1 MDPGETTVNLLSD
14 LNPDSLKSRSLSWDN
29 PPLNWEALPF
39 GGIRVKVQPKVDY
52 FQDPAGGHNKDDAP
66 YLWLDADGDFV
77 AQAHLMPTFT
87 TTWDAGALM
96 ARFDAQHWAKL
107 CYESTD
113 LGTHAAVSVVT
124 NGKSDDANG
133 ANLTADSLWLQ
144 LFRAGDVFGMHY
156 ALDGKNWQM
165 VRLFKLA
172 GPPVMKVGLVAQCP
186 VGPGTTIDFFSFSL
200 ENRTVKQMRAG
211 V

>member
-1 MDPGETTVNLLSD
+1 MNLLSD
-14 LNPDSLKSRSLSWDN
+14 LNPDTLKSRSLSWDN
-29 PPLNWEALPF
+29 PPLHWEALPA
-39 GGIRVKVQPKVDY
+39 GGIRVNVQPRVDY

-66 YLWLDADGDFV
+66 YLWMEVTGDFV
-77 AQAHLMPTFT
+77 ARVHLSPGFT

-133 ANLTADSLWLQ
+133 ANLTAANLWLQ
-144 LFRAGDVFGMHY
+144 IFRVGDVFGMHY
-156 ALDGKNWQM
+156 ALDGKSWQM
-165 VRLFKLA
+165 VRLFRLE
-172 GPPVMKVGLVAQCP
+172 GPPAMKVGLVAQCP
-186 VGPGTTIDFFSFSL
+186 VGPGTTTDFFSFSV
-200 ENRTVKQMRAG
+200 ESRTLQNPRAG

>member
-1 MDPGETTVNLLSD
+1 MNLLTD
-14 LNPDSLKSRSLSWDN
+14 LNPDHMKSRSLNWEH
-29 PPLNWEALPF
+29 PPLGWEALP
-39 GGIRVKVQPKVDY
+39 GNGIRVTVQPKVDY
-52 FQDPAGGHNKDDAP
+52 FQDPTGAHNKDDAP
-66 YLWLDADGDFV
+66 YLCLEVSGDFV
-77 AQAHLMPTFT
+77 AQAHVRPTFT

-96 ARFDAQHWAKL
+96 ARFDATHWAKL

-124 NGKSDDANG
+124 NEKSDDANG

-165 VRLFKLA
+165 VRIFRLA
-172 GPPVMKVGLVAQCP
+172 GPPVVKVGLVAQCP
-186 VGPGTTIDFFSFSL
+186 AGSGTTIDFFSFSV
-200 ENRTVKQMRAG
+200 ENRTIQQPRAG
-211 V
+211 I